1 MPRKSAKK
9 AGNTGF
15 LTELGID
22 RLYPEPKSNF
32 LPFGSPKSQQKQIIT
47 QENVKIPDFGGRGVW
62 ARFSALFFLLKGLPI
77 RPRGVGGMGRSR

>member
-9 AGNTGF
+9 AGNTRF

-32 LPFGSPKSQQKQIIT
+32 LPFGSPKSPKSKYKIE
-47 QENVKIPDFGGRGVW
+47 ENVKIPDFWGKGGG
-62 ARFSALFFLLKGLPI
+62 SGGLGPI
-77 RPRGVGGMGRSR
+77 FPFYRRHP

>member
-32 LPFGSPKSQQKQIIT
+32 LPFGSPKSPKNTKTKT
-47 QENVKIPDFGGRGVW
+47 QENVKIPDFWGRGGG
-62 ARFSALFFLLKGLPI
+62 SGGLGPNF
-77 RPRGVGGMGRSR
+77 PF

>member
-9 AGNTGF
+9 AGKTGF

-32 LPFGSPKSQQKQIIT
+32 LPFGSPKSKQKHIKT
-47 QENVKIPDFGGRGVW
+47 QDNAKIPVFFGGGIRGFW
-62 ARFSALFFLLKGLPI
+62 ALFHLFTDFIL
-77 RPRGVGGMGRSR
+77 RV